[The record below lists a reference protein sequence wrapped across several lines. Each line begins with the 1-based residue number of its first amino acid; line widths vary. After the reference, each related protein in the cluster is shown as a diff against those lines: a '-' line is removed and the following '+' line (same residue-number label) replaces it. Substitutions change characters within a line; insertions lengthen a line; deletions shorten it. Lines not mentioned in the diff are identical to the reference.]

1 MYPGNKNQSSMV
13 NQVNNKSSTAQSPHP
28 EYKRERRE
36 SLVKPTWPNVSPG
49 QVSPAALAAL
59 DSGLVNGGGLTEV
72 DSLTLVNNQNNSG
85 TKVTSQRREVELYD
99 LFCKVNI
106 SFCLYL
112 FCMLFMENVS
122 KIETLICKHSVK
134 IC

>member
-1 MYPGNKNQSSMV
+1 MYPGNKNQSTNMV
-13 NQVNNKSSTAQSPHP
+13 NQVNNKSSTAQSPNP

-59 DSGLVNGGGLTEV
+59 DSGLVNGGLTEV
-72 DSLTLVNNQNNSG
+72 DNLTIITNQSNAG
-85 TKVTSQRREVELYD
+85 TKVTNQRREVELYD

-106 SFCLYL
+106 YFFFICFVCYL
-112 FCMLFMENVS
+112 WKM
-122 KIETLICKHSVK
+122 
-134 IC
+134 

>member
-13 NQVNNKSSTAQSPHP
+13 NQVNNKSSTAQSPNP

-36 SLVKPTWPNVSPG
+36 SLVKPTWPNVTPG

-59 DSGLVNGGGLTEV
+59 DSGLVNGGLTEV
-72 DSLTLVNNQNNSG
+72 DNLTLANNQNIVG

-106 SFCLYL
+106 FTFFVFL
-112 FCMLFMENVS
+112 FFS
-122 KIETLICKHSVK
+122 ICFVCYIYGKFK
-134 IC
+134 QNRKL

>member
-1 MYPGNKNQSSMV
+1 MYPGNKNQSNMV
-13 NQVNNKSSTAQSPHP
+13 NQVNNKSSTAQSPNP

-59 DSGLVNGGGLTEV
+59 DSGLVNGGLTDV
-72 DSLTLVNNQNNSG
+72 DNLTIINNQNNPG
-85 TKVTSQRREVELYD
+85 TKVTNQRREVELYD

-106 SFCLYL
+106 F
-112 FCMLFMENVS
+112 F
-122 KIETLICKHSVK
+122 
-134 IC
+134 